1 MANFAV
7 LDGINVVNVIVADSL
22 SIAEEV
28 TNKTCIEYTN
38 EIVDIGDTYENGVFL
53 HPQPYPSW
61 VLNEENNWVAPVDY
75 PSGDKTYH
83 WDESVVNWVED

>member
-7 LDGINVVNVIVADSL
+7 LDGITVVNVIVADAL
-22 SIAEEV
+22 NIAEEA
-28 TNKTCIEYTN
+28 TSKTCIEYTN
-38 EIVDIGDTYENGVFL
+38 EVVAIGDTYKNGVFL

-61 VLNEENNWVAPVDY
+61 VLNEENNWIAPVHY
-75 PSGDKTYH
+75 PSGDGIYH

>member
-7 LDGINVVNVIVADSL
+7 LDGIKVVNVIVADAL

-38 EIVDIGDTYENGVFL
+38 EAVAIGDTYENGVFL

-61 VLNEENNWVAPVDY
+61 VLNEENNWVAPVNY
-75 PSGDKTYH
+75 PSEDGIYH
-83 WDESVVNWVED
+83 WDESVVNWVKD

>member
-7 LDGINVVNVIVADSL
+7 LDGITVVNVIVADSL

-28 TNKTCIEYTN
+28 TSKTCIEYTN
-38 EIVDIGDTYENGVFL
+38 ETVAIGDTYENGVFL
-53 HPQPYPSW
+53 HPQPYSSW

-75 PSGDKTYH
+75 PSGDEIYH
-83 WDESVVNWVED
+83 WDESVLNWVEN